1 MLLIRLGENLRA
13 FKMSHGLSIT
23 ANSLPTIVMIPASF
37 TPASFYKRTLNKL
50 RDIGFEAVVHA
61 LPSASRLPPQNAATL
76 ADDVAFFYGVVKGLI
91 GQGKDVVLVAHSYG
105 GIVASE
111 LTRGLTKLERMKFGE
126 KNGLVRLVF
135 IAAVVPT
142 VGESLNDVLGSPAN
156 LAYQVRNLALVLLRE
171 KPSVNPDKGR
181 IHEK

>member
-1 MLLIRLGENLRA
+1 
-13 FKMSHGLSIT
+13 
-23 ANSLPTIVMIPASF
+23 MIPASF
-37 TPASFYKRTLNKL
+37 TLVSFYTRTLEKL
-50 RDIGFEAVVHA
+50 RDIGFEVIVHT

-111 LTRGLTKLERMKFGE
+111 LTRGLTKLERVKAGE
-126 KNGLVRLVF
+126 KGGLVRLVF
-135 IAAVVPT
+135 LTAVVPM

-156 LAYQVRNLALVLLRE
+156 LAYQVRNFALFLLRK
-171 KPSVNPDKGR
+171 KPSVNADKGR